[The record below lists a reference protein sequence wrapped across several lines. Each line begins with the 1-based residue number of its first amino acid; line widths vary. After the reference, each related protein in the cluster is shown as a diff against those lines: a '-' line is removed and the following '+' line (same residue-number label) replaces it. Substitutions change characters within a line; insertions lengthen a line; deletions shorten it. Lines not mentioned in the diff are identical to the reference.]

1 MNRRWLSSWLLF
13 TVLSVT
19 ACGGATITAGPPWN
33 PEDRPF
39 FDDGV
44 DLIENPTALAG
55 AWGGRQKNWM
65 EGRIQLSDV
74 VAVVELQSLQ
84 TEVDASKSESKRL
97 AVTVVTALYGEP
109 PSAKIRL
116 ESRSD
121 APGYPLLVRH
131 EKRMAGRFILFYR
144 HFEQKAKDGNDAI
157 SHHFHLSPASKTLL
171 AHVRERI
178 LLRMDAEG
186 N

>member
-1 MNRRWLSSWLLF
+1 MNRRRLSTWLLC
-13 TVLSVT
+13 TVLSAT
-19 ACGGATITAGPPWN
+19 ACGGATIAAGPPWN
-33 PEDRPF
+33 PEDSPF

-65 EGRIQLSDV
+65 EGRIQLADV

-84 TEVDASKSESKRL
+84 TEIDAAKNESKRL

-109 PSAKIRL
+109 PSSKMRL

-131 EKRMAGRFILFYR
+131 EKRMAGQFILFYR
-144 HFEQKAKDGNDAI
+144 HFKQKDADGNESAG
-157 SHHFHLSPASKTLL
+157 HHFHLSPASEILL
-171 AHVRERI
+171 THVRERLAQRI
-178 LLRMDAEG
+178 DAEAH
-186 N
+186 